1 MKCYFRLREY
11 DETGGAGRTWI
22 MCKLQWAPWVS
33 TSSGFEHL
41 HTAWFLLSGVYL
53 REVVMFCGV
62 QWRSLWEGGLSAL
75 QAPEPFT
82 CILTHVW
89 YLCQGTMSF
98 SLISTVWCMFQGM
111 GDGRHAW
118 GSLWV
123 RCGAT
128 AGPRHSRLLPRP
140 TTSMVRPKEWR
151 SKTSGPCPW
160 SFAHLRIYLL
170 ELLFL
175 TNWSQKPKDGAGKL

>member
-1 MKCYFRLREY
+1 MMKLEEQEEHRLCVNFNELLECIVGPR
-11 DETGGAGRTWI
+11 
-22 MCKLQWAPWVS
+22 WALS

-41 HTAWFLLSGVYL
+41 HTAWFLLSGVYF
-53 REVVMFCGV
+53 REVVMFFGV

-75 QAPEPFT
+75 QTPEHFT
-82 CILTHVW
+82 LYINSCLVFVSG
-89 YLCQGTMSF
+89 YDAC
-98 SLISTVWCMFQGM
+98 LITLWCMFQGM

>member
-1 MKCYFRLREY
+1 
-11 DETGGAGRTWI
+11 
-22 MCKLQWAPWVS
+22 MCEIQWASWVLCGALS
-33 TSSGFEHL
+33 TSAGLNHL
-41 HTAWFLLSGVYL
+41 HTAWFLPSGVYF

-62 QWRSLWEGGLSAL
+62 QWRSLWEGGLSLL
-75 QAPEPFT
+75 QTPEPFT
-82 CILTHVW
+82 LYPPLTHVW
-89 YLCQGTMSF
+89 YLCQGTMNLRPMLVAC
-98 SLISTVWCMFQGM
+98 LITVWCMFQGM

>member
-1 MKCYFRLREY
+1 
-11 DETGGAGRTWI
+11 
-22 MCKLQWAPWVS
+22 MCKLQWDPWVHCGA
-33 TSSGFEHL
+33 TVGPQHFFRFWALTYCMIPTVWCIFQGSSDVLWSAMEKL
-41 HTAWFLLSGVYL
+41 VRRWALGVPDTGTLY
-53 REVVMFCGV
+53 
-62 QWRSLWEGGLSAL
+62 A
-75 QAPEPFT
+75 
-82 CILTHVW
+82 HVW

-98 SLISTVWCMFQGM
+98 RPMLAACLITVWCMFQGM

>member
-1 MKCYFRLREY
+1 MKLEEQEEHGLCVNFNELLECCVGPQHFFRF
-11 DETGGAGRTWI
+11 
-22 MCKLQWAPWVS
+22 WA
-33 TSSGFEHL
+33 
-41 HTAWFLLSGVYL
+41 
-53 REVVMFCGV
+53 
-62 QWRSLWEGGLSAL
+62 
-75 QAPEPFT
+75 FT
-82 CILTHVW
+82 YYMIP
-89 YLCQGTMSF
+89 
-98 SLISTVWCMFQGM
+98 TVWCIFQGSSDVLWSAMEKLVRRWALGAPDTGTFMSGICVRIRWAACLITVRCMFQGM